1 MSSRSKSEKSEKA
14 GKSDIVNINKLQENL
29 SEKSDK
35 SSSLKNKPA
44 VVDSDDIST
53 DQLALASN
61 KKKLSKRPTD
71 VDVDV
76 SIQEQSDKS
85 SEKKRSKRKSKDSS
99 DKSKSSKS
107 SKSTKVESDS
117 YKKKRIQK
125 ENKNEYIRKEKSELL
140 YKFNKIHMREKWS
153 SLSFDMNN
161 SLEEIQNEYDRV
173 INAIKVD
180 RNVKYLKRMLL
191 LGVQGVEMLNN
202 RFDPFGIDLDGW
214 SESMS
219 YNMDLQDYDEVM
231 AELYEKYKSVGNMS
245 PEMKLIFMI
254 ISSAAFFTISKKIT
268 KLDTQGGFMNFL
280 GNLMPKQSSTPASA
294 SQHQSPPP
302 PPQQPLFNP
311 PLQQNNNYTADTT
324 EDNTPSKLQDPQKLQ
339 DTITLNN
346 IMEKM
351 KKQEEKKTQEINDSA
366 IETDHVKSI
375 PSMTMK
381 KRGRPIKKR

>member
-1 MSSRSKSEKSEKA
+1 MSSKSKSD
-14 GKSDIVNINKLQENL
+14 KSDIVEVHKLPDEI
-29 SEKSDK
+29 SEKS
-35 SSSLKNKPA
+35 SSHKKIQQQIE
-44 VVDSDDIST
+44 SDDIST
-53 DQLALASN
+53 EQLALASN

-71 VDVDV
+71 VDI
-76 SIQEQSDKS
+76 SIKELSSKS
-85 SEKKRSKRKSKDSS
+85 SSHKKKSKSKSKTKDSS
-99 DKSKSSKS
+99 DSSTTAKE
-107 SKSTKVESDS
+107 ESDS
-117 YKKKRIQK
+117 VKKRRIQK

-202 RFDPFGIDLDGW
+202 RFDPLGIDLDGW

-254 ISSAAFFTISKKIT
+254 VSSAAFFTISKKIT
-268 KLDTQGGFMNFL
+268 KLDTNGGFMSFL
-280 GNLMPKQSSTPASA
+280 GNMMPQQQAQSA
-294 SQHQSPPP
+294 SPPVQ
-302 PPQQPLFNP
+302 PQKPLFNP
-311 PLQQNNNYTADTT
+311 PSPRKNTVAETT

-346 IMEKM
+346 IMETM
-351 KKQEEKKTQEINDSA
+351 KKREQEKKIIQEQKEQKEMTESM
-366 IETDHVKSI
+366 IETDMIKSI
-375 PSMTMK
+375 PSLTTK
-381 KRGRPIKKR
+381 RRGRPKKQ